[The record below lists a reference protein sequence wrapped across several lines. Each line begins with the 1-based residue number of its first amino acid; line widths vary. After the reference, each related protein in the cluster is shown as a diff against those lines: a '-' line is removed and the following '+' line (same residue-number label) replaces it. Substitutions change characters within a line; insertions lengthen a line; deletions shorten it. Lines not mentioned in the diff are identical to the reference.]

1 MFPIAKHPGSCA
13 HVPSLPCD
21 QWDVQCSRARMSSM
35 LIYAHPA
42 GQGSPLPISQSEG
55 VQTLVL
61 STLENALKEQSLFGK
76 ALLFAEAH

>member
-1 MFPIAKHPGSCA
+1 
-13 HVPSLPCD
+13 
-21 QWDVQCSRARMSSM
+21 MSSV

-76 ALLFAEAH
+76 ALLFAKAH